1 MNGQIWFTPFQG
13 NKSFSIWKSVLLKRK
28 SPTFFFEL
36 LSNVKTIFC
45 GPFRITELYVPKSKD
60 LSTYLSNASEVP
72 KTPFLSVGSN
82 ENALFGEAK
91 LRADDVGN
99 ETLEKPFWL
108 QALENPFKAKLGE
121 LERHLS

>member
-1 MNGQIWFTPFQG
+1 MLNALFIIYNNLIQSDLRISKKG
-13 NKSFSIWKSVLLKRK
+13 NLTL
-28 SPTFFFEL
+28 FFEL
-36 LSNVKTIFC
+36 LSSVKTIFC
-45 GPFRITELYVPKSKD
+45 GLFRITELYVPKSKD